1 MVLLLSPFYSS
12 TLNMKRQLF
21 SLLAA
26 LPLVGQTAEP
36 MSIQLV
42 GLNEHVR
49 LVEGEP
55 VAPQHTC
62 KMLKLQGW
70 RGERVTAQFAAHIQ
84 GAAQYQY
91 GLSVEASCDL
101 SAPGSAT
108 IIAAK
113 PMAVEFVRAH
123 GKNVAD
129 VVYTPEFN
137 MAAHPGLYLLQVD
150 IPETAAPGTYR
161 GELVVRS
168 QNVQE
173 ARIPV
178 ELVVENAVL
187 PKPSEWQFHLDLWQ
201 HPQSI
206 ARVLNVKP
214 WSQRHFAAMRPYMQ
228 MLAEAGQKVITCTL
242 LDEAWNGQTH
252 DAFPSNIEWIKGR
265 DGTWR
270 YDFSSFDAWVDF
282 MMNDIGIKEQISCYT
297 MVPWHMKV
305 RYLDEATGEYKHIKL
320 EVNSP
325 VWEETWG
332 PFLTAF
338 RSHLREKGW
347 LEKTC
352 IALDERPDHMARAA
366 KMMVD
371 KYAPELRIVSAVDKP
386 SAFTREVYNLSPI
399 ITHAETVMGDLL
411 AERKAQGKKTTIY
424 VCLHPQ
430 KPNTFTFSAPAEAEW
445 IGFFVAANQ
454 LDGFL
459 RWAYNS
465 WNENPTQCTDFGKW
479 PSGDCFL
486 VYPGGMERG
495 CLSSIRFERLRDG
508 IEAAEKIRILRERAA
523 ALGTPEAQAAID
535 TLNRELALLFTVARS
550 KGNDHAA
557 DITRAR
563 QLISEATQ
571 LLF

>member
-1 MVLLLSPFYSS
+1 
-12 TLNMKRQLF
+12 MKKQLF

-26 LPLVGQTAEP
+26 LPIAGYAEAP
-36 MSIQLV
+36 MSIQLT
-42 GLNEHVR
+42 GLDEHVR
-49 LVEGEP
+49 VVEGAP
-55 VAPQHTC
+55 IAPQHTC
-62 KMLKLQGW
+62 KVLQLRGW
-70 RGERVTAQFAAHIQ
+70 RGERVTAQFVGHIQ
-84 GAAQYQY
+84 GSTQFPY
-91 GLSVEASCDL
+91 GLSVEASCELAAL
-101 SAPGSAT
+101 SGNGR
-108 IIAAK
+108 IAANTK
-113 PMAVEFVRAH
+113 AVSYVRAH

-137 MAAHPGLYLLQVD
+137 MSAQPQLYLLQVD
-150 IPETAAPGTYR
+150 IPAAATPGVYR
-161 GELVVRS
+161 GELVMS
-168 QNVQE
+168 TPGAE
-173 ARIPV
+173 CGRIPV

-206 ARVLNVKP
+206 ARCHRVQP
-214 WSQRHFAAMRPYMQ
+214 WGKEHFAAMRPYMK
-228 MLAEAGQKVITCTL
+228 MLADAGQKVITCTL

-252 DAFPSNIEWIKGR
+252 DAFPSNIKWIKGK
-265 DGTWR
+265 DGEWR
-270 YDFSSFDAWVDF
+270 YDFSCFDAWVDF
-282 MMNDIGIKEQISCYT
+282 MMNEIGITEQISCYT

-305 RYLDEATGEYKHIKL
+305 RYLDESTGQYEYVKL
-320 EVNSP
+320 DVKSP

-338 RSHLREKGW
+338 RAHLREKGW

-366 KMMVD
+366 KAMVD

-399 ITHAETVMGDLL
+399 ITHAGTVMGDLL
-411 AERKAQGKKTTIY
+411 AERKAQGKKTTVY

-430 KPNTFTFSAPAEAEW
+430 KPNTFTFSPPAEAEW
-445 IGFFVAANQ
+445 IGLFVAANH

-465 WNENPTQCTDFGKW
+465 WNEAPTQCTDFGKW

-486 VYPGGMERG
+486 VYPGGAERG
-495 CLSSIRFERLRDG
+495 CLSSVRFERLRDG

-523 ALGTPEAQAAID
+523 ALGTPEAQAAMEA
-535 TLNRELALLFTVARS
+535 LNRELADIFTVARS
-550 KGNDHAA
+550 KGNAHAE
-557 DITRAR
+557 DVDRAR
-563 QLISEATQ
+563 KLISITTEK
-571 LLF
+571 LFRL

>member
-1 MVLLLSPFYSS
+1 
-12 TLNMKRQLF
+12 MKKQLF

-26 LPLVGQTAEP
+26 LPLVGQAEEP

-49 LVEGEP
+49 LVEGEKITP
-55 VAPQHTC
+55 ENTC
-62 KMLKLQGW
+62 SVLKLRGW
-70 RGERVTAQFAAHIQ
+70 RGERVTAQFVGHIQ
-84 GAAQYQY
+84 GASQFPQ
-91 GLSVEASCDL
+91 GLSVDTSCKLVSASIPVKIEAK
-101 SAPGSAT
+101 T
-108 IIAAK
+108 K
-113 PMAVEFVRAH
+113 AVSFVRAH
-123 GKNVAD
+123 DKNVAD
-129 VVYTPEFN
+129 VVYTPEFG
-137 MAAHPGLYLLQVD
+137 MGAQPQLYLLQVD
-150 IPETAAPGTYR
+150 IPETARPGLYR

-168 QNVQE
+168 LNVQE
-173 ARIPV
+173 ARVPV

-187 PKPSEWQFHLDLWQ
+187 PKPGEWHFHLDLWQ

-206 ARVLNVKP
+206 ARVHRVKP
-214 WSQRHFAAMRPYMQ
+214 WSPEHFAAMRPYMK

-252 DAFPSNIEWIKGR
+252 DSFPSNIEWIKGK

-270 YDFSSFDAWVDF
+270 YDFSAFDAWVDF
-282 MMNDIGIKEQISCYT
+282 MMNEIGIKEQISCYT

-305 RYLDEATGEYKHIKL
+305 RYFNEATGKYEHIKL
-320 EVNSP
+320 EVNTP

-332 PFLTAF
+332 PFLSAF
-338 RSHLREKGW
+338 RAHLRAKGW
-347 LEKTC
+347 LDKTC

-366 KMMVD
+366 KNVVD

-399 ITHAETVMGDLL
+399 ITHAGTVMGDLL

-430 KPNTFTFSAPAEAEW
+430 KPNTFTFSPPAEAEW
-445 IGFFVAANQ
+445 IGFFVAANH

-465 WNENPTQCTDFGKW
+465 WNESPTQCTDFGKW

-486 VYPGGMERG
+486 VYPGGAERG

-523 ALGTPEAQAAID
+523 ELGTPEAQAAID
-535 TLNRELALLFTVARS
+535 TLNRELSTLFTVARS
-550 KGNDHAA
+550 KGTAHAE
-557 DITRAR
+557 DIIRAR
-563 QLISEATQ
+563 QLISDITEILFQ
-571 LLF
+571 L

>member
-1 MVLLLSPFYSS
+1 
-12 TLNMKRQLF
+12 MKKQLF

-26 LPLVGQTAEP
+26 LPLVGQAEEP
-36 MSIQLV
+36 MSIQLL

-49 LVEGEP
+49 LVEGEKI
-55 VAPQHTC
+55 APENTC
-62 KMLKLQGW
+62 GVLKLRGW
-70 RGERVTAQFAAHIQ
+70 RGERVSAQFVGHIQ
-84 GAAQYQY
+84 NAAQYEW
-91 GLSVEASCDL
+91 GLSVEASCEL
-101 SAPGSAT
+101 ASANIPVK
-108 IIAAK
+108 IEAK
-113 PMAVEFVRAH
+113 PKAVAFVRAH
-123 GKNVAD
+123 DKKVAD
-129 VVYTPEFN
+129 VVYAPEFA
-137 MAAHPGLYLLQVD
+137 MSAQPQLYLLQID
-150 IPETAAPGTYR
+150 IPASASPGLYR
-161 GELVVRS
+161 GELVVS
-168 QNVQE
+168 SLNVQE

-206 ARVLNVKP
+206 ARVRNLKP
-214 WSQRHFAAMRPYMQ
+214 WSKEHFAAMRPYMQ
-228 MLAEAGQKVITCTL
+228 MLAEAGQKAVTCTL

-252 DAFPSNIEWIKGR
+252 DTFPSNIEWIKGK

-282 MMNDIGIKEQISCYT
+282 MMNEIGIKEQISCYT

-305 RYLDEATGEYKHIKL
+305 RYLDEATGEYKHIQL
-320 EVNSP
+320 DVNKP

-332 PFLTAF
+332 PFLSAF
-338 RSHLREKGW
+338 RAHLREKGW
-347 LEKTC
+347 LNKTC

-366 KMMVD
+366 KNMVD

-424 VCLHPQ
+424 VCLHPL
-430 KPNTFTFSAPAEAEW
+430 KPNTFTFSPPAEAEW
-445 IGFFVAANQ
+445 IGFFVAANH

-465 WNENPTQCTDFGKW
+465 WNENPTQCTDFGRW

-486 VYPGGMERG
+486 VYPGSAERG

-523 ALGTPEAQAAID
+523 ELGTPEAQAAID
-535 TLNRELALLFTVARS
+535 TLNRELSTLFTVARS
-550 KGNDHAA
+550 KGTAHAE
-557 DITRAR
+557 DIIRAR
-563 QLISEATQ
+563 QLISDVTEI
-571 LLF
+571 LFRL